1 MTVSEFISTQPADR
15 QELLS
20 QLHEI
25 IIQKDKTVTAVIAAM
40 MGKEMIIYNAPG
52 TFKYGLAS
60 VKKYMSLHVL
70 PMYGS
75 TIIYEKY
82 KALLKEAS
90 FQKGCINFKNKDEM
104 PLKIVKDLITDC
116 SKIDLLAIREKYLK
130 SKSKKS

>member
-1 MTVSEFISTQPADR
+1 MSISEFISTQPEER

-25 IIQKDKTVTAVIAAM
+25 IIRKDKTVTAVIAPM

-52 TFKYGLAS
+52 SFKYGLSS

-75 TIIYEKY
+75 PVLYEKY
-82 KALLKEAS
+82 KALLKEAN

-116 SKIDLLAIREKYLK
+116 SKIDLRAIRENYLK
-130 SKSKKS
+130 SKSKKT

>member
-1 MTVSEFISTQPADR
+1 MTVSEFILIQPEER

-25 IIQKDKTVTAVIAAM
+25 IIQKDKTVTPVIAAM

-52 TFKYGLAS
+52 SFKYGLSS
-60 VKKYMSLHVL
+60 VKNYMSLHVL

-75 TIIYEKY
+75 TVLYEKY
-82 KALLKEAS
+82 KRLLHKAN

-104 PLKIVKDLITDC
+104 PVKIVKDLITDC
-116 SKIDLLAIREKYLK
+116 SKIDLRVLRENYLK
-130 SKSKKS
+130 SKSKKI

>member
-1 MTVSEFISTQPADR
+1 MTIKEFISTQPEDR

-25 IIQKDKTVTAVIAAM
+25 IIQKDKTVSPVIAPM
-40 MGKEMIIYNAPG
+40 MGKDMIIYNAPG
-52 TFKYGLAS
+52 IFKYGLAS
-60 VKKYMSLHVL
+60 VKNYMSLHVL

-82 KALLKEAS
+82 KGLLKDAN

-116 SKIDLLAIREKYLK
+116 SKIDLLAIREKQLK
-130 SKSKKS
+130 SKSKKT

>member
-1 MTVSEFISTQPADR
+1 MSISEFISTQPEER

-25 IIQKDKTVTAVIAAM
+25 IIKNDKTVTAVIAPM

-52 TFKYGLAS
+52 SFKYGLSS

-75 TIIYEKY
+75 TVIYEKY
-82 KALLKEAS
+82 KALLKKAG
-90 FQKGCINFKNKDEM
+90 FQKGCINFKSKDEM

-116 SKIDLLAIREKYLK
+116 SKIDLHALREEYLK
-130 SKSKKS
+130 SKAKKK

>member
-1 MTVSEFISTQPADR
+1 MTIPEFIANQPEER
-15 QELLS
+15 QALLS

-25 IIQKDKTVTAVIAAM
+25 IIQKDKTVTPVIAPM
-40 MGKEMIIYNAPG
+40 MGKDMIIYNAPG

-75 TIIYEKY
+75 PVIYEKY

-90 FQKGCINFKNKDEM
+90 FQKGCINFIKQEDM
-104 PLKIVKDLITDC
+104 PLEIIKDLITDC
-116 SKIDLLAIREKYLK
+116 SSFDLLKMKEEYLK
-130 SKSKKS
+130 SKKKKL